1 MNKQILKESLSNL
14 RATALHALLNKNNIN
29 ANYDDVYAM
38 VEKNNDEL
46 TYKYFEKRNK
56 KTYIWLIFLLIL
68 LFAIAVLTFFLLKNK
83 NYTLIQLFNIF

>member
-1 MNKQILKESLSNL
+1 MNKQIFKESLSNL
-14 RATALHALLNKNNIN
+14 RATVLHALLNKNNIN

-68 LFAIAVLTFFLLKNK
+68 SICSKKRCNHL
-83 NYTLIQLFNIF
+83 